1 MRVIPPPH
9 QEGWKI
15 PIPPSFRETTVKL
28 TAARHRA
35 IQCLCLAAVCVA
47 GSFGSGCAKK
57 ALQDAVEESS
67 LSDIPRE
74 LSMASIPVYRV
85 APPDILL
92 IELVRSIRPA
102 NDGIRAGD
110 YVVIRAANLEP
121 YDPDDEEIQKAF
133 KTVNG
138 EYLVQADG
146 TVDLGPWYGSVRI
159 EGQTAPEAEKTLA
172 SYLRTEHQGDEGRVY
187 GGYQK
192 PIVSISLADVGARQ
206 IVAGEHLIRP
216 DGTVSL
222 GIYGSVYVAGMSLD
236 EVKQA
241 VEQHLGDSVHDA
253 EVTVDVLSYNSK
265 KIYLITD
272 GGGVGEQVVT
282 LPFTG
287 GETVLDAL
295 ANINGLSPVS
305 SKQMWIA
312 RPAPNGTEVAQ
323 VMPVDWRAIT
333 QDGVTTTNYQLMP
346 GDRIYIKADCWV
358 ASDNFIAKVTQP
370 FSRIFGFILL
380 GNGTVRTLQRGS
392 GAGGTGG
399 AGGGF
404 F

>member
-1 MRVIPPPH
+1 MN
-9 QEGWKI
+9 
-15 PIPPSFRETTVKL
+15 ST
-28 TAARHRA
+28 ARHRA
-35 IQCLCLAAVCVA
+35 IASLCLATLCLA
-47 GSFGSGCAKK
+47 GTLGSGCHKT
-57 ALQDAVEESS
+57 ALLDSVEESS

-110 YVVIRAANLEP
+110 YVIIRAANLEP
-121 YDPDDEEIQKAF
+121 YDPEDEEVQKAL

-146 TVDLGPWYGSVRI
+146 TIDLGPWYGSVRI
-159 EGQTAPEAEKTLA
+159 EGQTASQAELTLA
-172 SYLRTEHQGDEGRVY
+172 SYLRTEHQGDDGRTY

-192 PIVSISLADVGARQ
+192 PIVSVSLADVGARQ

-222 GIYGSVYVAGMSLD
+222 GIYGSVYVAGMTLD

-253 EVTVDVLSYNSK
+253 EVAVDVLAYNSK

-305 SKQMWIA
+305 SSRCGSPDRPRMERMWLRRCRLTGGPSPRTALQPQTTSSCPVTESTSRRIA
-312 RPAPNGTEVAQ
+312 GLPPTTLLRKSPSPSPESSASSSSGMVRFGHCSVVRHRVREVA
-323 VMPVDWRAIT
+323 A
-333 QDGVTTTNYQLMP
+333 
-346 GDRIYIKADCWV
+346 AD
-358 ASDNFIAKVTQP
+358 SSSPQP
-370 FSRIFGFILL
+370 LRSPNIL
-380 GNGTVRTLQRGS
+380 TREREQCS
-392 GAGGTGG
+392 
-399 AGGGF
+399 
-404 F
+404 